1 MAKGRGRAARKIDP
15 NAQRSGETHL
25 QWQARLAAQRDL
37 EESAKQPPVTPEAAR
52 HGQYEQGWTEVDGR
66 RAQVIINRGGSTV
79 QRWLNAPPDDIL
91 GDSERAAIRYCQRL
105 WARLDYHGPAVV
117 FVDCGSDG
125 HAEHEALAELAAL
138 KIRLPLRHWTVFED
152 ICRFEHAASSRHA
165 KVTVAF
171 VAGMIALW
179 RGL

>member
-1 MAKGRGRAARKIDP
+1 MAKGRGRAAR
-15 NAQRSGETHL
+15 ASETYL
-25 QWQARLAAQRDL
+25 ERQSRMARERDL
-37 EESAKQPPVTPEAAR
+37 AEAARQPLVTPEAEQ
-52 HGQYEQGWTEVDGR
+52 HGDYHEAWTEVDGR
-66 RAQVIINRGGSTV
+66 RRKVLLNRGGSTV
-79 QRWLNAPPDDIL
+79 QRWLNSRPDDIL

-138 KIRLPLRHWTVFED
+138 KIRLPLRHWTTFEN
-152 ICRFEHAASSRHA
+152 ICRFEHAANSRHA